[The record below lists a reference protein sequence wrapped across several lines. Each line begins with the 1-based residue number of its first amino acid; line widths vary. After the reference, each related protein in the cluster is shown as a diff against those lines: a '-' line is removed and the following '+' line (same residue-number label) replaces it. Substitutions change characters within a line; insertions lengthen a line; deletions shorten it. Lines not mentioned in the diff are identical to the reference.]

1 MFTASLSLQIFLVEA
16 GYSAEVEQ
24 LMEYVQGLGKQ
35 PPEESTTSTSGEY
48 ATTVQETVEDLLT
61 ITTTALG
68 ELANLSMQATS
79 KSIHRSWSTHMYT
92 DVQLGWY
99 GSTGSNT
106 YRYENMTV
114 MPCV

>member
-48 ATTVQETVEDLLT
+48 ATTD
-61 ITTTALG
+61 TA
-68 ELANLSMQATS
+68 
-79 KSIHRSWSTHMYT
+79 
-92 DVQLGWY
+92 
-99 GSTGSNT
+99 
-106 YRYENMTV
+106 
-114 MPCV
+114 